1 MMKNI
6 LIYYF
11 INYIKNFFILSI
23 LSSLVL
29 GCSLAEFYSEAPTG
43 NIGNEINKL
52 QNTNYIKV
60 KCPTTIIPKAT
71 SKYSK
76 YNNDKKSLFVIESTQ
91 IICKE
96 LLEKDG
102 KIALLVEYKVNIN
115 SVANFK
121 IDKNY
126 KRIPQI
132 YIAVIDKRNQIVLTK
147 ILAKTSSGRLLKANQ
162 PNKIINKGK
171 VKINHDNELTDI
183 SLYIG
188 FQMNLSRSN
197 RP

>member
-1 MMKNI
+1 MKNI

-23 LSSLVL
+23 LASLVL
-29 GCSLAEFYSEAPTG
+29 GCSLAEFYSEEPSG

-76 YNNDKKSLFVIESTQ
+76 YNDKKSLFVIESTQ

-102 KIALLVEYKVNIN
+102 KFALLVDYKVNIN

-121 IDKNY
+121 MDKNY
-126 KRIPQI
+126 QSIPQI

-147 ILAKTSSGRLLKANQ
+147 ILAKTSSGRRLKANQ

-171 VKINHDNELTDI
+171 VKINHVKELTDI